1 MLALARFVGIEPKSI
16 FNNLLNVGFDPSKI
30 KLREQRGGSAASF
43 GA

>member
-16 FNNLLNVGFDPSKI
+16 FDNLLNVGFDPSKI